1 MTKKM
6 SYVDRLKERPIAIGS
21 LTKSF
26 TNAAT
31 DKANEQ
37 HYEVASSFFQRCLG
51 PRLKYSCCLY
61 PTGKET
67 LEQAE
72 VAMLES
78 YVEKA
83 GLVDGMDLLDLGCG
97 WGSLGLFLA
106 EVSSL
111 PILTVEI
118 PRVQGDEFIE

>member
-1 MTKKM
+1 M
-6 SYVDRLKERPIAIGS
+6 I
-21 LTKSF
+21 
-26 TNAAT
+26 AT

-37 HYEVASSFFQRCLG
+37 HYEVASSFFTRCLG

-61 PTGKET
+61 PTGNET

-72 VAMLES
+72 IAMLES

-97 WGSLGLFLA
+97 WGSLGMFLA
-106 EVSSL
+106 EVLFSKF
-111 PILTVEI
+111 
-118 PRVQGDEFIE
+118 R

>member
-1 MTKKM
+1 MVPP
-6 SYVDRLKERPIAIGS
+6 SSRPELIE
-21 LTKSF
+21 
-26 TNAAT
+26 AT

-37 HYEVASSFFQRCLG
+37 HYEVTSTFFTRCLG
-51 PRLKYSCCLY
+51 PKLKYSCCLY

-72 VAMLES
+72 MEMLES

-97 WGSLGLFLA
+97 WGSLSLFLA
-106 EVSSL
+106 AV
-111 PILTVEI
+111 
-118 PRVQGDEFIE
+118 